1 VILGAYRALGL
12 ELPAHNGCHFARLL
26 MARRN
31 HKGRFAGSDCLEVLL
46 DCFFPK
52 YFKYR

>member
-12 ELPAHNGCHFARLL
+12 ELLTHNRCDFARLL

-31 HKGRFAGSDCLEVLL
+31 HKGRFTGPERPEVLL
-46 DCFFPK
+46 DRYFPK
-52 YFKYR
+52 